1 MKKWCKVLATL
12 MLATSLL
19 VPSSAWA
26 AGRNDKINTL
36 KNEGVVT
43 GYPDGSLGLE
53 KPISRAE
60 VSVLLI
66 RMTGNR
72 VNGPGSQ
79 VFKDVPASHWAS
91 GYVQKAS
98 RLKNPQGVPAI
109 AGYPDGSFGP
119 SSSVTNAEMMKM
131 LTVAAKKNLTPADV
145 KSAKWPTSWVNWA
158 GELGIVGP
166 GSDIGGLDPKA
177 PATRGDVFVMIYNAG
192 ENVKP
197 RGTQPAPA
205 QPAPASPARP
215 AKPSVSGGFEF
226 NAFNRGST
234 FDHEK
239 FNREFLALINADRT
253 KRGLVPLK
261 WGDDLNRG
269 ATVRVE
275 ELLKN
280 GSIDVNGME
289 HVRLD
294 GRSWD
299 TAFDYIR
306 PQLRTTIFGE
316 NLAEIIHM
324 SNQRIGKKSRL
335 YMTDEQVL
343 AETFYK
349 SWWDS
354 PGHRANMM
362 EPKYR
367 YINLQVRVGN
377 YAQLGKPGKNTVYFV
392 GTTHFRGDYK

>member
-1 MKKWCKVLATL
+1 MKKWCKVLGLL
-12 MLATSLL
+12 MLAACLL
-19 VPSSAWA
+19 APSSAWA
-26 AGRNDKINTL
+26 AGRDAKINAL

-53 KPISRAE
+53 RPISRAE
-60 VSVLLI
+60 VSVLLT

-91 GYVQKAS
+91 GYVQTAS

-109 AGYPDGSFGP
+109 AGYPDGSFRPGNP
-119 SSSVTNAEMMKM
+119 VTNAEMMKM
-131 LTVAAKKNLTPADV
+131 LTVAAKKDLTPEDV
-145 KSAKWPTSWVNWA
+145 RGAAWPSSWINWA
-158 GELGIVGP
+158 NELGIVGG

-192 ENVKP
+192 QGKTVVKP
-197 RGTQPAPA
+197 RPAAA
-205 QPAPASPARP
+205 QPKIANPKWSQSDAFAS
-215 AKPSVSGGFEF
+215 F
-226 NAFNRGST
+226 NDGVT
-234 FDHEK
+234 FDREK

-253 KRGLVPLK
+253 KRGLVPLI
-261 WGDDLNRG
+261 WADDLTRG
-269 ATVRVE
+269 ASVRAE
-275 ELLKN
+275 ELLRN
-280 GSIDVNGME
+280 GSIDVNGQF

-299 TAFDYIR
+299 TAFDYLL
-306 PQLRTTIFGE
+306 PQLRTTTLGE
-316 NLAEIIHM
+316 NLADITHISSE
-324 SNQRIGKKSRL
+324 RIGKKSRL

-354 PGHRANMM
+354 PGHRENMM
-362 EPKYR
+362 YPGYR
-367 YINLQVRVGN
+367 YINLQVRVGD
-377 YAQLGKPGKNTVYFV
+377 YSQLAKPGKNTVYFV
-392 GTTHFRGDYK
+392 GTTHFRGDYR